1 MKSSVKILSF
11 LMVALVLLSAC
22 GEASERGESESQPEI
37 TQSSES
43 GFSGPV
49 REEVSEELPKVIYKA
64 EDGKYGMTDGKANI
78 LVEPIY
84 KKALAYDNIAV
95 FTAEDDTNVIINYS
109 GETVG
114 QYDRV
119 VKETVGDKT
128 FFHAC
133 NIDGTR
139 KELNIADDGSLS
151 LVDVENTVCFPLD
164 EFGNPIFEETFDN
177 IIFTFNNIDEK
188 LPCIAAVQSGSYYEY
203 VRNENG
209 WELVKKSPCGET
221 GFEFFGYKEI
231 QYHWNIGKVG
241 YGLIDAEGSTVF
253 EPIYARVRMFFEDR
267 VIIYEGSPYDFQT
280 GESICNLIT
289 LDGEK
294 LAKFANIDYTFFED
308 GSYVGIANA
317 TERAGN
323 FAPGDSVSYGN
334 YFIDKDGNIISE
346 LFINLNF
353 RKEGDKFDKT
363 NPDGPND
370 IFTAVTERGETVTL
384 SVSDYIC
391 EP

>member
-1 MKSSVKILSF
+1 MKKTAKILPF
-11 LMVALVLLSAC
+11 LMAVLVLLAAC
-22 GEASERGESESQPEI
+22 GETPGFGESESGQESL
-37 TQSSES
+37 QSSENGLS
-43 GFSGPV
+43 EPV
-49 REEVSEELPKVIYKA
+49 QEEISEKLPNGIYKD
-64 EDGKYGMTDGKANI
+64 ENGKYGMIDGEANI
-78 LVEPIY
+78 IVEPIY
-84 KKALAYDNIAV
+84 KKALAYDNVAV
-95 FTAEDDTNVIINYS
+95 FIAEDNTSVIINYS

-119 VKETVGDKT
+119 VKETVGSET

-139 KELNIADDGSLS
+139 KELNIADDGALS
-151 LVDVENTVCFPLD
+151 LVDVENTICFPLD
-164 EFGNPIFEETFDN
+164 EFGNPILEETFDN
-177 IIFTFNNIDEK
+177 LIFTFNNIDEK
-188 LPCIAAVQSGSYYEY
+188 LPCIAAVQSGRYYEY

-363 NPDGPND
+363 YPDGPND
-370 IFTAVTERGETVTL
+370 TFTAVTESGETVTL